1 MKVEADSENYIE
13 IENDNINLN
22 DNANNNK
29 DDDTSEEIIFN
40 NNYNNINLQIGDEFW
55 NIINKNKN
63 NVNMNNSPTNLSSN
77 SIRKSSKEKINTI
90 LKNKKKKMLNKNIL
104 NKYYNKTLSYS
115 KSPKDMLF
123 VIPEI
128 NENTKKERLIAHPS
142 CKLNNKYVHEFAE
155 CDCNDI
161 LLVDDDEFICKTF
174 KNILKKFKLK
184 ADSAENGKECL
195 KLLKEKM
202 EKHCK
207 CDKNNY
213 KIIFMD
219 ITMPVM
225 DGIEAAKN
233 IQQMIDN
240 KEINDNIKIV
250 FISAHANLDLSA
262 TISGI
267 KCAVDYYAKPISA
280 DKYKHLLDQYYYKK

>member
-1 MKVEADSENYIE
+1 
-13 IENDNINLN
+13 
-22 DNANNNK
+22 
-29 DDDTSEEIIFN
+29 
-40 NNYNNINLQIGDEFW
+40 
-55 NIINKNKN
+55 
-63 NVNMNNSPTNLSSN
+63 
-77 SIRKSSKEKINTI
+77 
-90 LKNKKKKMLNKNIL
+90 
-104 NKYYNKTLSYS
+104 
-115 KSPKDMLF
+115 
-123 VIPEI
+123 
-128 NENTKKERLIAHPS
+128 
-142 CKLNNKYVHEFAE
+142 
-155 CDCNDI
+155 
-161 LLVDDDEFICKTF
+161 
-174 KNILKKFKLK
+174 
-184 ADSAENGKECL
+184 
-195 KLLKEKM
+195 M

-207 CDKNNY
+207 CDKNKY

-280 DKYKHLLDQYYYKK
+280 DKYKHLLDQYYYKKQYLDTFSFFSYFKSKF